1 MSPPTKASQNTEPR
15 VTRAS
20 GRARATLPPAGVPTL
35 PNPPDDDIDVFTTV
49 TGSTN
54 TRLAQAPTAPP
65 PDVNRFT
72 PLADDDDE
80 GTTSSAASAPLL
92 TPADDNDN
100 NDDPAPT
107 AEVNDIGMDP
117 ALARTRA
124 LLQAHDRTLSTA
136 LAAVTTLADTDLT
149 TEGVEVVTIPP
160 LDTVDVTTT
169 GVAGTR
175 DVLASVLDA
184 IHALKHVVTTIDTR
198 IGLIDDKFGALA
210 GDITTLN
217 NKLDADRVRYDDL
230 ISSVESRQTTRIAQ
244 LETDLGDL
252 SNKLTTTSDNVGS
265 LLTASTAA
273 TTDREDIRRTLA
285 SEITTLQ
292 AALTRDVNSKFG
304 HITKTEIPKAMER
317 AVDTAVDKATA
328 NLEPRLLALESRST
342 PPAHD
347 NAPVSPGYHTG
358 AVNAPEPAGT
368 HRPPPLQTVE
378 EDTTAGYYTEDD
390 HARAVRDDNI
400 ADDTLADIPDG
411 VYTADDTTGYVG
423 PYVGPLEASRLAY
436 ASARRRAGNGATV
449 PRATPQRPTASTT
462 TPPMGGP
469 ISSPRNMDR
478 ERHAREHSV
487 SRFDVTALAHPAY
500 HGHRDGYASI
510 NAQYLQSCGYDSF
523 TADDV
528 VTCFNDII
536 SAHDMIF
543 RLWTNSTYNT
553 TGPQV
558 ARILQKSLK
567 LFPTLASTSTDDV
580 VEFYDRL
587 QEVAS
592 SHLIGIMPFDAVRL
606 RHRFEGLCIPG
617 LGLARYAAMAK
628 ALMELLPHLIPGRLS
643 PQINAALYAV
653 RYETANG
660 YDYLWRVLELTVP
673 GFDPVI
679 PIQIPAWGD
688 IGDIFGFSQAYLLY
702 FRLQGKMN
710 FHYDDRTRSGIFLRA
725 IQNTDLADTVT
736 TLQSQVNSFRD
747 TDEGYLPPHLRLHGL
762 ATSIHQNIQARLR
775 DIVSPRARRVNA
787 SHSLIQGPPR
797 INRVGRDGVGRDNRQ
812 PHTRFRN
819 ESTPPHDHRDRALR
833 TRDHGHDRP
842 PRPQGR
848 LARPD
853 RNRRPFLPDVQCD
866 ACKKVGHVAKHCD
879 MLATAICLERY
890 MKHDLSAPVRDS
902 IERDWLDRWKSRLG
916 NPDRTPRQVMRAYV
930 EDLDITVA
938 TLDEAME
945 WDCWD
950 NTDEGDDND
959 SPGDAS
965 V

>member
-1 MSPPTKASQNTEPR
+1 
-15 VTRAS
+15 V
-20 GRARATLPPAGVPTL
+20 
-35 PNPPDDDIDVFTTV
+35 
-49 TGSTN
+49 
-54 TRLAQAPTAPP
+54 
-65 PDVNRFT
+65 
-72 PLADDDDE
+72 
-80 GTTSSAASAPLL
+80 
-92 TPADDNDN
+92 
-100 NDDPAPT
+100 
-107 AEVNDIGMDP
+107 
-117 ALARTRA
+117 
-124 LLQAHDRTLSTA
+124 
-136 LAAVTTLADTDLT
+136 VTTLAAANLTTVDLT
-149 TEGVEVVTIPP
+149 NEGVEEVTIPP
-160 LDTVDVTTT
+160 HKDVNDTTAGVKTTA
-169 GVAGTR
+169 GVECNR

-184 IHALKHVVTTIDTR
+184 LHALKNVVTTIDTR
-198 IGLIDDKFGALA
+198 IGLIDDKFGVLA

-217 NKLDADRVRYDDL
+217 NKLDADRVRYNDL
-230 ISSVESRQTTRIAQ
+230 ISSVESRQTTRIVQ
-244 LETDLGDL
+244 LETDLGNL
-252 SNKLTTTSDNVGS
+252 SNKFTKTSDDVGS

-273 TTDREDIRRTLA
+273 MTDREDIRRTLA
-285 SEITTLQ
+285 SEIITLQ
-292 AALTRDVNSKFG
+292 AALTRDANSKFG

-317 AVDTAVDKATA
+317 AVNTAVDKATATLEPRLLWDMERAVDKITA

-342 PPAHD
+342 PPTQD
-347 NAPVSPGYHTG
+347 NANVTPEYHTC
-358 AVNAPEPAGT
+358 NANVPEPAGT
-368 HRPPPLQTVE
+368 PRSPPFGTPRPPPLQTVE

-390 HARAVRDDNI
+390 HVRDVGNNNIGDNNS
-400 ADDTLADIPDG
+400 ADLPERE
-411 VYTADDTTGYVG
+411 YTAADTTRN
-423 PYVGPLEASRLAY
+423 VGPLKASRLAY
-436 ASARRRAGNGATV
+436 ESARRRAGAHATV
-449 PRATPQRPTASTT
+449 PNATPHRPTAPT
-462 TPPMGGP
+462 TPLLGGP
-469 ISSPRNMDR
+469 ISSPRHMDR

-487 SRFDVTALAHPAY
+487 SRFDVTALAHSAY
-500 HGHRDGYASI
+500 HGHRNGYASI
-510 NAQYLQSCGYDSF
+510 HAQYLQSCGYDLF

-536 SAHDMIF
+536 SAHGMIY
-543 RLWTNSTYNT
+543 RLWTNATYNT

-567 LFPTLASTSTDDV
+567 LFPTLVSTRTDDV

-617 LGLARYAAMAK
+617 IGLIRYAAMAK

-775 DIVSPRARRVNA
+775 DIVSPRARRVTA

-797 INRVGRDGVGRDNRQ
+797 VNRVGRDGVDRDDRQ
-812 PHTRFRN
+812 PLVRFRN
-819 ESTPPHDHRDRALR
+819 EGTPPREHRDRAPRPLDR
-833 TRDHGHDRP
+833 GHDRP

-916 NPDRTPRQVMRAYV
+916 NPDRTPRQVMHAYV

-945 WDCWD
+945 WDCWV
-950 NTDEGDDND
+950 NTDEGDDDD
-959 SPGDAS
+959 SNGDAS